1 MKELQINTSSKTKV
15 IALFLA
21 MITIFSSIICINPKE
36 AYAGGYTASVSN
48 GIVIESGKPNGNDP
62 YVTISYNG
70 KRQAWA
76 YVKWGSSIRLL
87 NANENNKTKPKF
99 SNERFRVVAWLN
111 GQKVSSFDKAGEYVC
126 YVYKYGTNQSLCSF
140 RHWVRP
146 VTPQCSINKI
156 YTQSMKIQFTVN
168 DSAAKWQDKYK
179 QTVKYQFQFSN
190 DPNFS
195 TYSLVWTSYMIPN
208 KYDETIECYIPTTAI
223 GGSIKVGNGR
233 KLYVRVRSATYNK
246 GASRAIYSN
255 WSNTRVS

>member
-1 MKELQINTSSKTKV
+1 MTETKNNVHFKKMLTAALAV
-15 IALFLA
+15 IS
-21 MITIFSSIICINPKE
+21 IFTAVLCISPKD
-36 AYAGGYTASVSN
+36 AYAGGYTVSVRN
-48 GIVIESGKPNGNDP
+48 GIVTNSAKTNGNDP

-70 KRQAWA
+70 KKQAWA

-126 YVYKYGTNQSLCSF
+126 YVYKYGTTQSLCSF

-146 VTPQCSINKI
+146 VTPQCSINKV
-156 YTQSMKIQFTVN
+156 YAKSMKIQFNVN

-179 QTVKYQFQFSN
+179 QTVRYQFQFSN

-195 TYSLVWTSYMIPN
+195 KYSLVWTSYMIPN
-208 KYDETIECYIPTTAI
+208 KYDETIECYIPTTST
-223 GGSIKVGNGR
+223 GGRVEVGTNKR
-233 KLYVRVRSATYNK
+233 VYVRVRSATYNK
-246 GASRAIYSN
+246 GASKAIYSN
-255 WSNTRVS
+255 WSSTRVF